1 MDSKQTN
8 RYRYRYRYTMSSG
21 FSNPRSV
28 NNPDGGVGDSRAAGK
43 SSSFVIVLL
52 DNNNHIAL
60 HAVDT

>member
-1 MDSKQTN
+1 
-8 RYRYRYRYTMSSG
+8 MSSG